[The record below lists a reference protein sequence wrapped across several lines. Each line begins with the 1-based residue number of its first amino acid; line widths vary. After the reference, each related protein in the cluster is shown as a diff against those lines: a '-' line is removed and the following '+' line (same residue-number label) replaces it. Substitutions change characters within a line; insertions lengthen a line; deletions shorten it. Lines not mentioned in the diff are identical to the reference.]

1 MKGIFQN
8 LIEANGSLTGAIV
21 NLTEADKGAVEQGV
35 DIDREA
41 INDCINA
48 MIAASDIV
56 SDMIGKLED
65 APCYIEDKS

>member
-1 MKGIFQN
+1 MKGIFQH

-48 MIAASDIV
+48 NDR
-56 SDMIGKLED
+56 GE
-65 APCYIEDKS
+65 